1 MFFAAVDVL
10 FTIAWLAWV
19 DSVVVVGGM
28 ESLAGGADCVGW
40 AQDERQ
46 NARVRISPMS
56 AMR

>member
-10 FTIAWLAWV
+10 FTIAWSAWV

>member
-1 MFFAAVDVL
+1 M
-10 FTIAWLAWV
+10 
-19 DSVVVVGGM
+19 VVVGGM